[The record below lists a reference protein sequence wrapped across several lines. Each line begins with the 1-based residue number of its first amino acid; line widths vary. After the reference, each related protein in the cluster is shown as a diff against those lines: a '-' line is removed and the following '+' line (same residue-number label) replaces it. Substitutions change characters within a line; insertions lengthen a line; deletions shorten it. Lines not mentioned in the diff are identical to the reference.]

1 MSIFLVYFLL
11 SQFIWGMLPAFW
23 KLLAGVHPVY
33 LLSMKVLFSFL
44 CCLFWCLAVP
54 SLRQSLFA
62 AFRRP
67 RLLLLLLGASF
78 LITANSG
85 LYIYTVN
92 SGHIFESS
100 FASFIH
106 PIVCLILSSLLFHE
120 PVNHWQKAAAA
131 TALAGLA
138 AAFLLYGNVPWLAL
152 SLCLTFSL
160 YCVLKKEVTLAGP
173 VSVCIESLFMVPA
186 AMAVIGYM
194 DSTGAG
200 PGEMGSAWL
209 LFPAT
214 GLITAVPMAFFA
226 AGIQGIRFSTAA
238 ILMYGS
244 PTMQFLQAPLFGET
258 LSPILSVNFCFAAA
272 AVAFYLTGI
281 LRQHHTA
288 GKE

>member
-1 MSIFLVYFLL
+1 MSIFLVYFLS

-23 KLLAGVHPVY
+23 KLLAGVSPVY
-33 LLSMKVLFSFL
+33 LLAMKVLFSFL

-54 SLRQSLFA
+54 ALRRDLSA
-62 AFRRP
+62 AFRRKK
-67 RLLLLLLGASF
+67 LLLLLLGASL

-106 PIVCLILSSLLFHE
+106 PIVCLVLSAVFFHE
-120 PVNHWQKAAAA
+120 PLNHWQKAAAA
-131 TALAGLA
+131 AAFAGLA
-138 AAFLLYGNVPWLAL
+138 AAFLLYGNIPWLAL

-160 YCVLKKEVTLAGP
+160 YSVLKKEVTLAGP

-186 AMAVIGYM
+186 AAAVIFFM
-194 DSTGAG
+194 ES
-200 PGEMGSAWL
+200 PGLSPAENL

-226 AGIQGIRFSTAA
+226 AGLQGIHFKAAA

-258 LSPILSVNFCFAAA
+258 LSPILEVNFCFVAA
-272 AVAFYLTGI
+272 AVALYFTGI
-281 LRQHHTA
+281 L
-288 GKE
+288 KERRPQRKE